1 MEFIKE
7 GKREGHSYEV
17 DKIYTLK
24 DVDEALKEQAVDIRE
39 WVAIRKEVICE
50 NSTNGFLMAFDKRFL
65 NQEGGKGIKPKEK

>member
-24 DVDEALKEQAVDIRE
+24 DLDDTLKEQAEDIKGWMKFFGIELTEGQERDY
-39 WVAIRKEVICE
+39 KQ
-50 NSTNGFLMAFDKRFL
+50 RFL
-65 NQEGGKGIKPKEK
+65 NQDGGKGIKPKGK